1 MDASSAVSP
10 LPLLS
15 IVISFAVL
23 TQFCPTSRLIP
34 GRATVT
40 ELLVGLFSG
49 NSAAKAMFR
58 RLGLLAL
65 DVLPPVRRRFASNAM
80 GLGLF

>member
-1 MDASSAVSP
+1 M
-10 LPLLS
+10 
-15 IVISFAVL
+15 AVL
-23 TQFCPTSRLIP
+23 QQYLDEQEFDQDKTILF
-34 GRATVT
+34 T